1 MNESPDTNT
10 PKEELPK
17 DLQKKKA
24 IEYWIL
30 IKKLKLISLIV
41 SIVASIWSV
50 WYYLYSI
57 WYENNNMLIN
67 AKNAIIINESEI
79 NNNNPLNI
87 QNTHLK
93 SVIEVIQEIRKND
106 SGNNLK
112 LEYLVGKIT
121 SIDEKV
127 EILTPQYT
135 VDRSIGLKIQKNFD
149 VKANKSINGEVACTI
164 DKINANYIAEW
175 QKNNSKKL
183 ETPGRIKIK
192 IGDSV
197 GFKYNPENNIC
208 EVFQINENNLKEFN
222 QAKNNILTK
231 LKTNE
236 NIIETTFENFW
247 WNHPGSMGSS
257 IRYYNHSGILELMPE
272 ETYNNFSTAHIY
284 LTTYFNNNLALPL
297 LNLSCRLAYLDYINL
312 WNFYRNNSLDP
323 ITEKGRIKLTMKF
336 SWYEKLSK
344 ISSNWDA
351 MHVEELPSFD
361 GHSFKSCQLIKV
373 DLMDLEQRN
382 IIETYTFN

>member
-1 MNESPDTNT
+1 
-10 PKEELPK
+10 
-17 DLQKKKA
+17 
-24 IEYWIL
+24 
-30 IKKLKLISLIV
+30 
-41 SIVASIWSV
+41 
-50 WYYLYSI
+50 
-57 WYENNNMLIN
+57 MLIN

-236 NIIETTFENFW
+236 NIIETTFENF
-247 WNHPGSMGSS
+247 
-257 IRYYNHSGILELMPE
+257 
-272 ETYNNFSTAHIY
+272 
-284 LTTYFNNNLALPL
+284 
-297 LNLSCRLAYLDYINL
+297 
-312 WNFYRNNSLDP
+312 
-323 ITEKGRIKLTMKF
+323 
-336 SWYEKLSK
+336 
-344 ISSNWDA
+344 
-351 MHVEELPSFD
+351 
-361 GHSFKSCQLIKV
+361 
-373 DLMDLEQRN
+373 
-382 IIETYTFN
+382 